1 MKNIT
6 GTLGLARKARAL
18 YIGETRVYEAIADLK
33 LLILAHDV
41 GVATKRKV
49 EQKAFHYQIPILQSL
64 SRDELSQAIGT
75 TNTVVIGLKDPGF
88 IHLILKED
96 QHG

>member
-1 MKNIT
+1 MKTIS

-18 YIGETRVYEAIADLK
+18 YIGETQVYEAIEHIK
-33 LLILAHDV
+33 LLLLASDV
-41 GVATKRKV
+41 GDATKRKV
-49 EQKAFHYQIPILQSL
+49 EQKAFHYQIPIRQPL
-64 SRDELSQAIGT
+64 SRDELSHAIGT

-88 IHLILKED
+88 IQLILKED

>member
-18 YIGETRVYEAIADLK
+18 YIGEMRVYEAIEELK
-33 LLILAHDV
+33 LLILASDV

-49 EQKAFHYQIPILQSL
+49 EQKAFHYQIPILRSFT
-64 SRDELSQAIGT
+64 RDQLSQAIGT

>member
-18 YIGETRVYEAIADLK
+18 YIGEMRVYEAITDIK
-33 LLILAHDV
+33 LLILASDV

-49 EQKAFHYQIPILQSL
+49 
-64 SRDELSQAIGT
+64 
-75 TNTVVIGLKDPGF
+75 
-88 IHLILKED
+88 
-96 QHG
+96 

>member
-1 MKNIT
+1 MKTIT

-18 YIGETRVYEAIADLK
+18 YIGETRVYEAIQDVK
-33 LLILAHDV
+33 LLLLASDV

-49 EQKAFHYQIPILQSL
+49 EQKAFHYNIPIVQPLT
-64 SRDELSQAIGT
+64 RAEMSQAIGT
-75 TNTVVIGLKDPGF
+75 NNTVVIGLKDPGF